1 MLAPEELVSLRGVA
15 LASLQGECDIT
26 RKTRMR
32 QPNGSWKDV
41 AAVVAS
47 SVRCRKVPTGQTPE
61 ERAILGGTTLA
72 ETGVSTFILS
82 GEQLIY
88 KDDVIVYPAG
98 NGKGYGVIGVYSRTD
113 GEYVRAMVYD
123 DSSSP
128 SEP

>member
-1 MLAPEELVSLRGVA
+1 MESG
-15 LASLQGECDIT
+15 
-26 RKTRMR
+26 
-32 QPNGSWKDV
+32 
-41 AAVVAS
+41 VAS

-72 ETGVSTFILS
+72 EQGVSTFILS
-82 GEQLIY
+82 GEQPIY
-88 KDDVIVYPAG
+88 KDDVIVYPPG
-98 NGKGYGVIGVYSRTD
+98 GKGYGVIGVYSRTD